1 MEFNPQWISLGIQIT
16 ILIAT
21 VAGFIK
27 VIYNDLT
34 HLNIAMKESKEDAK
48 KINDKID
55 KIEDRIGNIEK
66 GVCSM
71 KAVCNERH
79 KRSKKV

>member
-1 MEFNPQWISLGIQIT
+1 MTLDFSPQWISLVIQILV
-16 ILIAT
+16 LIAT

-34 HLNIAMKESKEDAK
+34 HLNIDMKDSKNKLEKVEAK
-48 KINDKID
+48 IS
-55 KIEDRIGNIEK
+55 NIET
-66 GVCSM
+66 GLCSM

-79 KRSKKV
+79 KRGRKI

>member
-1 MEFNPQWISLGIQIT
+1 MDINPQWVSVIIQIV

-34 HLNIAMKESKEDAK
+34 HLNIDMKDIKTK
-48 KINDKID
+48 VDKID
-55 KIEDRIGNIEK
+55 DRTTNIEK
-66 GVCSM
+66 GFCSM

-79 KRSKKV
+79 KRNRKI